1 MRLSFFCSRKIRD
14 LDLSKYVLGKY
25 TWQCVPETPFQKEGK
40 LFYKYKFGKG
50 HKNMTRTVSGT
61 IHVGQCS
68 PELYFWFV
76 YGDPEFLKSYHK
88 RVNGDDEALVPDWD
102 DVMERQIVFTL
113 PINAPVVIQRLIGA
127 ERLGVFETQKVSVH
141 DNGREIVLDS
151 EPRPQMPGADRFSS
165 DSVVR
170 MCDDGHGGCDVTITV
185 SCEASGPYGLISTIE
200 HYMAETAKKNIDE
213 LLENCLEYVEQVK
226 MEEVEHEEV
235 LGCLPWR
242 IPTQTAGVFVDGT
255 STKSGSVAY
264 YDVAE
269 DQIDEVMTVVRRIEE
284 RMHALERMQRE
295 VHVRVGVDKSVWVLM
310 GCGMAV
316 YLLSSLYKRQYYI
329 NSV

>member
-1 MRLSFFCSRKIRD
+1 
-14 LDLSKYVLGKY
+14 
-25 TWQCVPETPFQKEGK
+25 
-40 LFYKYKFGKG
+40 
-50 HKNMTRTVSGT
+50 MTRTVSGT

-88 RVNGDDEALVPDWD
+88 RVNGDDEALVPDWED
-102 DVMERQIVFTL
+102 GMERQIVFTL

-269 DQIDEVMTVVRRIEE
+269 DQIDEIMTVVRRIEE
-284 RMHALERMQRE
+284 RMHALETQIGMQRE